1 MEITLTPEI
10 EALIRRHLAHGCS
23 QTPESVLTKAL
34 HALSELEAM
43 QSQDTPPTKA
53 VQEELAGVADQSTQV
68 SPLLQWLHETAGP
81 RVGLLEVRR
90 RLAKIPGSMSDDIS
104 QEREDRF

>member
-1 MEITLTPEI
+1 MDITLTPEM
-10 EALIRRHLAHGCS
+10 EELIRRHLAHGCS
-23 QTPESVLTKAL
+23 QSPESVLTKAL

-43 QSQDTPPTKA
+43 QSQDTPPTKSK
-53 VQEELAGVADQSTQV
+53 EEEPTGATGQSAPV

-81 RVGLLEVRR
+81 RVGIKEVRR
-90 RLAKIPGSMSDDIS
+90 RLAKIPGSMSDDLS